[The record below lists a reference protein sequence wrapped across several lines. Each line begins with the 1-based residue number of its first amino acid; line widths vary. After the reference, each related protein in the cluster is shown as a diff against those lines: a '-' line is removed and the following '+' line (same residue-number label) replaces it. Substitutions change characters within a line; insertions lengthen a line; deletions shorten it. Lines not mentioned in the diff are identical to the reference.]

1 MMKRIISL
9 LTLIVFATSMAGCAS
24 MEEHKGATTGA
35 AIGAGTGAVAGAL
48 MGHKGA
54 KTETAIIGGLVGAL
68 VGGLIG
74 HYAYDVKRD
83 RQETARQYNYQ
94 SSTRTLVRIEE
105 VSVTPSYIMPGDE
118 IQLKATYAV
127 LAPADNADI
136 SIKETRE
143 IFYRDELLGKPEIT
157 VVRRGGTYVS
167 NVPLTLPRNA
177 KRGAYKLVTTVQA
190 GNELDSRESTFFV
203 E

>member
-1 MMKRIISL
+1 MKNRIISL
-9 LTLIVFATSMAGCAS
+9 LTLIVFTLGLAACAS
-24 MEEHKGATTGA
+24 DEHRGATTGA

-48 MGHKGA
+48 LGHKGA
-54 KTETAIIGGLVGAL
+54 KTETAIIGGLAGAL

-94 SSTRTLVRIEE
+94 SSTRTLVRIED
-105 VSVTPSYIMPGDE
+105 VSVAPSYIMPGDE
-118 IQLKATYAV
+118 VQLKATYAV
-127 LAPADNADI
+127 LAPSDNADI
-136 SIKETRE
+136 TVRETRE
-143 IFYRDELLGKPEIT
+143 ILYRDELVGKPEIT

-167 NVPLTLPRNA
+167 TVPLTLPRNA
-177 KRGAYKLVTTVQA
+177 KRGAYKLITTVQA
-190 GNELDSRESTFFV
+190 GSELDSRESTFFV